1 MIKIN
6 KLMLCLA
13 ILVSTHA
20 QAKVQT
26 FEEVFTGTIAK
37 TGVIDPD
44 NFDPDNLIGQSTLSN
59 GDVTLTLFYPMFDF
73 SPSHYPGAG
82 TFTRTDSLGALSG
95 DFSAY
100 YSLPDIGSPS
110 VPFLIGGLF
119 NQDNRS
125 LTLPNTGAYQYSWS
139 FGRAEGKITDQG
151 YVTLKINWQ
160 IGIPD
165 VLVPVPEPQT
175 GFMFG
180 SGLLILGFLHRL
192 GRFRRRFKYCAAK

>member
-6 KLMLCLA
+6 KLLLCLA

-20 QAKVQT
+20 QAKIQT
-26 FEEVFTGTIAK
+26 FEEVFTGTIVK

-44 NFDPDNLIGQSTLSN
+44 NFDPDNLMGQSTLSN

-125 LTLPNTGAYQYSWS
+125 LTLPNTGPYQYSWA
-139 FGRAEGKITDQG
+139 FGEANGTITEQG
-151 YVTLKINWQ
+151 EVNLKINWT
-160 IGIPD
+160 IHTPD
-165 VLVPVPEPQT
+165 IFIPVPEPEST
-175 GFMFG
+175 FMFS
-180 SGLLILGFLHRL
+180 SGLILLAFLNAKSK
-192 GRFRRRFKYCAAK
+192 FRRRLKSNLPG